1 MHSDLIG
8 KIEKAK
14 RYAQEPERF
23 ALEKITAHFRGG
35 SSDHA
40 ISLEDD
46 RWSCDCNFFR
56 TWHTCSHVMAAQ
68 RILAPML
75 SAEAR
80 KPAGP
85 AYVSEELIEA
95 AG

>member
-23 ALEKITAHFRGG
+23 TLEHITGRFRGG
-35 SSDHA
+35 SSDH
-40 ISLEDD
+40 IITLENDQ
-46 RWSCDCNFFR
+46 WTCDCNFFR
-56 TWHTCSHVMAAQ
+56 TWHTCSHIMALQ
-68 RILAPML
+68 RMLTPML

-80 KPAGP
+80 KPTGP

>member
-14 RYAQEPERF
+14 RYALEPERF
-23 ALEKITAHFRGG
+23 ALEKITAQFRGG

-40 ISLEDD
+40 ITLEND

-68 RILAPML
+68 RILGPML

-80 KPAGP
+80 KPSGP
-85 AYVSEELIEA
+85 AYVSEELLEA
-95 AG
+95 SG

>member
-23 ALEKITAHFRGG
+23 SVEKLTAHFRGG

-40 ISLEDD
+40 ITLDGD
-46 RWSCDCNFFR
+46 HWACDCNFFKS
-56 TWHTCSHVMAAQ
+56 WQTCSHVMAVQ
-68 RILAPML
+68 RLLAPML
-75 SAEAR
+75 SQQAR
-80 KPAGP
+80 KPAGLD
-85 AYVSEELIEA
+85 YVSEELIEA

>member
-23 ALEKITAHFRGG
+23 TLERMTAQFRGS

-40 ISLEDD
+40 VALENDQ
-46 RWSCDCNFFR
+46 WSCDCNFFR

-75 SAEAR
+75 SAEAK
-80 KPAGP
+80 KPSGP
-85 AYVSEELIEA
+85 AYVSEEFIEA

>member
-1 MHSDLIG
+1 MHSDLIN

-23 ALEKITAHFRGG
+23 TIEHMEARFRGG
-35 SSDHA
+35 SDHMITLNSDT
-40 ISLEDD
+40 
-46 RWSCDCNFFR
+46 WSCDCNFFHS
-56 TWHTCSHVMAAQ
+56 WHTCSHVMAAQ

-75 SAEAR
+75 THNAR
-80 KPAGP
+80 RPSGP
-85 AYVSEELIEA
+85 EYVSEQLLEA

>member
-40 ISLEDD
+40 IALENDQ
-46 RWSCDCNFFR
+46 WSCDCNFFR
-56 TWHTCSHVMAAQ
+56 TWHTCSHVMAVQ
-68 RILAPML
+68 RLLAPML
-75 SAEAR
+75 SDQAK

-85 AYVSEELIEA
+85 GYVNEELIEA
-95 AG
+95 TG

>member
-23 ALEKITAHFRGG
+23 ALENITAQFRGG

-40 ISLEDD
+40 ISLAGDQ
-46 RWSCDCNFFR
+46 WSCDCNFFQ
-56 TWHTCSHVMAAQ
+56 TWHTCSHIMAAQ

-75 SAEAR
+75 SEEAR
-80 KPAGP
+80 RPVSP

>member
-23 ALEKITAHFRGG
+23 ALERISARFRGG

-40 ISLEDD
+40 ITLEDD
-46 RWSCDCNFFR
+46 QWSCDCNFFR
-56 TWHTCSHVMAAQ
+56 SWHTCSHVMAVQ
-68 RILAPML
+68 KLLAPML
-75 SAEAR
+75 SLQAK
-80 KPAGP
+80 KPGGP